1 MDRAISGLCDRI
13 RSPAMVWRMKTYQHN
28 ETLSPMLP
36 VVECG
41 DNPLSECRSLVQILA
56 KKTETLYREC
66 RHDRARS
73 LHIRTM
79 GSTLAALSELINRLD
94 QDSRTMHT
102 PEILVDS
109 RGLTYESV
117 RSCDLNRICDK

>member
-1 MDRAISGLCDRI
+1 
-13 RSPAMVWRMKTYQHN
+13 MVWKMKTSQQN
-28 ETLSPMLP
+28 EALSPMLP
-36 VVECG
+36 VVKCG

-94 QDSRTMHT
+94 QDSRIIQK
-102 PEILVDS
+102 PQIFVDS

-117 RSCDLNRICDK
+117 RTCDLNRICDK